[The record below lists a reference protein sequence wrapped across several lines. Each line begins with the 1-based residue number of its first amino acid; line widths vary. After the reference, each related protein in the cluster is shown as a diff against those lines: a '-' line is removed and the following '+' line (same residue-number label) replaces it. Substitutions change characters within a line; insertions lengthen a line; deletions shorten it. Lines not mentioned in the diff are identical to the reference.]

1 MALPREVLESIAAD
15 IAEAEKGIIELKD
28 IVGDMRLSGMDT
40 AKEDD
45 RLDKLED
52 RLRSL
57 KIFYERQKTK
67 TI

>member
-52 RLRSL
+52 RISGLS
-57 KIFYERQKTK
+57 
-67 TI
+67 

>member
-57 KIFYERQKTK
+57 KVFYERQKSK
-67 TI
+67 AL